1 LIGSNQTV
9 IGEQM
14 IQPVAD
20 MLSIPHS
27 RIYANTLLFD
37 NDGTYKGFDPK
48 VCGIL
53 QADMKRILRPGSI
66 DENIS

>member
-1 LIGSNQTV
+1 
-9 IGEQM
+9 M

-27 RIYANTLLFD
+27 RIYANTLLFN

-53 QADMKRILRPGSI
+53 QRLL
-66 DENIS
+66 